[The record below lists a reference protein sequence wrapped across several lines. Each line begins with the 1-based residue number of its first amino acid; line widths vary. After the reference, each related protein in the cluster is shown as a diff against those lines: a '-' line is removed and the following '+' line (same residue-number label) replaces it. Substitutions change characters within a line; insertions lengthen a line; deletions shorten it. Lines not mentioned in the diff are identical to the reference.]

1 MAENFPMRLFR
12 ENNNYSKAT
21 VAKVLQMTEE
31 QYADLESGNTFLKF
45 EIAQKLDSLYKND
58 TPYCYIFGLQNE
70 LLETQKKLFDLLKNQ
85 EADKIPN
92 RSEEV
97 DTSHDSPDGNNDIS
111 EVDTVKGESTNLDDQ
126 ESVPV
131 LLLDLVAK
139 DPTVVI
145 QTVFKNWGID
155 AIGDGLWTWLEAAI
169 CNNNSSC
176 ELEDTRLQVMALY
189 KSLLQL
195 VEALYLLNE
204 KSKSQE
210 NAHNNQPIGLQDEQ
224 IDQTEEVIENF
235 FKEYNLKRIRYLLR
249 EWLDAGISSDAGHYE
264 KGYQRSHL
272 LWLAEH
278 LQCLVEAAFHLYIV
292 QLKLGD
298 EGGS

>member
-1 MAENFPMRLFR
+1 MAENFFMRLFR
-12 ENNNYSKAT
+12 ENNHYSKAT
-21 VAKVLQMTEE
+21 IANILHMTEE

-70 LLETQKKLFDLLKNQ
+70 LLETQKELFDLLKKQ
-85 EADKIPN
+85 KAD
-92 RSEEV
+92 EV
-97 DTSHDSPDGNNDIS
+97 SDMPDEVETSPDSPDCNYDVS
-111 EVDTVKGESTNLDDQ
+111 EVDAVKGESTNLDDQ
-126 ESVPV
+126 ENVPI

-145 QTVFKNWGID
+145 QTVFKDWGID

-176 ELEDTRLQVMALY
+176 ELEDSRLQLMTLY
-189 KSLLQL
+189 KNLLQL

-204 KSKSQE
+204 KNKSEE
-210 NAHNNQPIGLQDEQ
+210 NADKNLPAGLLEEQ
-224 IDQTEEVIENF
+224 IDQADEVIENF
-235 FKEYNLKRIRYLLR
+235 FKEYNLKRFRYLLR
-249 EWLDAGISSDAGHYE
+249 EWLDAGISSDVGHYE

-278 LQCLVEAAFHLYIV
+278 LQCLVEAAFYLYAI
-292 QLKLGD
+292 QLKPGD
-298 EGGS
+298 AGCS